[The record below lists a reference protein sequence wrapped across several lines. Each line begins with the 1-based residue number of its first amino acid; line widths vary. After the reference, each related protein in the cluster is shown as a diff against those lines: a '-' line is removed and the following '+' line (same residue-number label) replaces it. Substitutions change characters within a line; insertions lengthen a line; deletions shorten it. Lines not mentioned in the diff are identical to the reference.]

1 MELLMNSD
9 SIKTEGTWGYGTD
22 GSIILFKG
30 DNVVEKIIRESI
42 YNTVA
47 YRAMIEEI
55 DKCIDS
61 LNRVKE
67 EGSRNIHSLEYSSLR
82 ISNYGYGNQLDK

>member
-67 EGSRNIHSLEYSSLR
+67 EGNRNIHSLEYSSYR
-82 ISNYGYGNQLDK
+82 IS

>member
-1 MELLMNSD
+1 MNLQMNSD

-30 DNVVEKIIRESI
+30 DNVVEKISLKSI
-42 YNTVA
+42 YNTA
-47 YRAMIEEI
+47 TYRATIEGI

-67 EGSRNIHSLEYSSLR
+67 EGSRNIHSLEYSSYR
-82 ISNYGYGNQLDK
+82 IS